1 MGQGGLCRE
10 IAGHVQA
17 RPLAALA
24 ATNLATAALVA
35 VYVKGQAEGGVGKLL
50 KRLLFSVVFNSLKV
64 VAKGTVSKEQDKL
77 KKKTMD
83 MVLKHI
89 EGERIRELP
98 AQGADKRQ
106 LIGKN
111 SQKFTSM

>member
-1 MGQGGLCRE
+1 M
-10 IAGHVQA
+10 
-17 RPLAALA
+17 
-24 ATNLATAALVA
+24 
-35 VYVKGQAEGGVGKLL
+35 
-50 KRLLFSVVFNSLKV
+50 

-106 LIGKN
+106 LIGTN

>member
-1 MGQGGLCRE
+1 MQGAGGVAKTLFRPSGL
-10 IAGHVQA
+10 V
-17 RPLAALA
+17 ALA
-24 ATNLATAALVA
+24 ATNLATAVLVA

-83 MVLKHI
+83 MVLKHL

-98 AQGADKRQ
+98 AKGSDKRL
-106 LIGKN
+106 LIGAN
-111 SQKFTSM
+111 SQKYS